1 VLSRS
6 ARRWRTAVVLGI
18 VVGALAAGAMVAI
31 ARLHN
36 AADAARAPG
45 YVEWGGLAIL
55 AVGWFLPSALV
66 ATLVARLL
74 LGAAGRGR
82 DRGEQPDAPTR

>member
-1 VLSRS
+1 MLSRS
-6 ARRWRTAVVLGI
+6 ARRWRTAVALGI
-18 VVGALAAGAMVAI
+18 VVGALAAGAMVAV

-55 AVGWFLPSALV
+55 AAAWFLPSALV
-66 ATLVARLL
+66 ATLIARLL
-74 LGAAGRGR
+74 LGVVGR
-82 DRGEQPDAPTR
+82 DRHARPDAPTR